1 MSCALIAIQFRD
13 DAKFLQTSNDM
24 RHKNPRFIDA
34 VIVGFFENLPG
45 RLITLSGWWTY
56 PSSADWFAATNP
68 LTRTIFMLLPDFTH
82 FRAGFE
88 QFVQCSLGLD
98 LPILHNNDVVS
109 APQHRAA
116 VGNHQAGVLLSG
128 K

>member
-45 RLITLSGWWTY
+45 RL
-56 PSSADWFAATNP
+56 
-68 LTRTIFMLLPDFTH
+68 
-82 FRAGFE
+82 
-88 QFVQCSLGLD
+88 
-98 LPILHNNDVVS
+98 
-109 APQHRAA
+109 
-116 VGNHQAGVLLSG
+116 NH
-128 K
+128 